1 MLTIIIKNDEIDN
14 ILKGRAQL
22 EPIDSEIAEFRI
34 LGDFQD
40 EEPKVPPDFINEQ
53 CHSCREK

>member
-22 EPIDSEIAEFRI
+22 EPVDTEAAEPRSAS
-34 LGDFQD
+34 GDFQD
-40 EEPKVPPDFINEQ
+40 EKP
-53 CHSCREK
+53 

>member
-22 EPIDSEIAEFRI
+22 EPVDPEASESRRPRR
-34 LGDFQD
+34 FQD
-40 EEPKVPPDFINEQ
+40 EE
-53 CHSCREK
+53 S